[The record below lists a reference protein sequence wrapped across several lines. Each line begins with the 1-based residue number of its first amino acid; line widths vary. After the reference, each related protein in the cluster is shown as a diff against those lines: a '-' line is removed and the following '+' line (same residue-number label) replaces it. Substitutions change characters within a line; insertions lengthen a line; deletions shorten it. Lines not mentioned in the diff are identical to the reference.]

1 MTSEILKLII
11 FKVSSINIK
20 SDLKKAQNVASTSNK
35 PNENNQQQ
43 AQQAAST
50 AKCVYLE
57 STNGDHS
64 RFEIVGVG
72 YNKTLIEIF
81 KSMKSKRYEPETKR
95 WNFSMREYD
104 ELMLQVKLRLG
115 NTLKIEPLD
124 RQAVSNVKSIQARF
138 ALLDRTRF
146 EVQAEYKAELKAIFD
161 TIHSRRYDPNAK
173 KYTFELKDYDE
184 LFKKIQEKFTR
195 GEVSIIALPKV

>member
-1 MTSEILKLII
+1 
-11 FKVSSINIK
+11 
-20 SDLKKAQNVASTSNK
+20 
-35 PNENNQQQ
+35 
-43 AQQAAST
+43 
-50 AKCVYLE
+50 
-57 STNGDHS
+57 
-64 RFEIVGVG
+64 
-72 YNKTLIEIF
+72 
-81 KSMKSKRYEPETKR
+81 MKSKRYEPETKR